1 LNHLATKPAEAA
13 PGFRSRIGPILLL
26 ASIFF
31 LNFIGRIVIAPLLP
45 AIEVDLSISH
55 VQAGSLILITTTGY
69 FLTVMG
75 SGFVSSHM
83 THRNTIIFSAF
94 TAALALLGVSMSHSF
109 SSLRGTLLLLGLAT
123 GFYLPSGIATLTS
136 LVPAK
141 HWGKA
146 LAIHE
151 LAPNLGFVAAPLISE
166 ALLHWFSWRG
176 VLGVLGVSSA
186 LCGWV
191 FWRFGQGGKF
201 QGHLPNLSSY
211 RNLLGQS
218 SFWIMAILFGLG
230 IGGSFG
236 IYTMLPLYLTAEQG
250 MDRPFAN
257 TLIGLSR
264 LSGIFTSLI
273 AGWATDRFGPGRTL
287 NLVFLFSGLA
297 TMLLG
302 LTSGASLIFVVFLQ
316 PMLTVCFFP
325 AGFAALS
332 RLGSAESRSLAVS
345 MAVPLGFLFAGGALP
360 VGLGILGDAG
370 HFAAGIAGTGA
381 LILSGSFLSRLLKLR
396 PHGGEGSP

>member
-1 LNHLATKPAEAA
+1 M
-13 PGFRSRIGPILLL
+13 LLL

-31 LNFIGRIVIAPLLP
+31 LNFMGRIIIAPLLP
-45 AIEVDLSISH
+45 AIEKDLSISH
-55 VQAGSLILITTTGY
+55 VQAGSLFLIMTAGF
-69 FLTVMG
+69 FLTVTA
-75 SGFVSSHM
+75 SGLVSSRI

-94 TAALALLGVSMSHSF
+94 AGAVALVGVSMSHSLL
-109 SSLRGTLLLLGLAT
+109 SVRGSLLFLGLAA

-191 FWRFGQGGKF
+191 FWRFGQGGRF
-201 QGHLPNLSSY
+201 QGQVPNVSSY
-211 RNLLGQS
+211 RTLLRQS
-218 SFWIMAILFGLG
+218 SFWIMVILFGLG
-230 IGGSFG
+230 VGGSFG

-264 LSGIFTSLI
+264 VSGVFTSFL
-273 AGWATDRFGPGRTL
+273 AGWATDRFGPRRTL
-287 NLVFLFSGLA
+287 LLVLLLTGLT
-297 TMLLG
+297 TMLMG
-302 LTSGASLIFVVFLQ
+302 LTSGAWLILLVFVQ
-316 PMLTVCFFP
+316 PMLAVCFFP

-332 RLGSAESRSLAVS
+332 RIGSAESSSLAVS

-360 VGLGILGDAG
+360 VAIGVLGDAG
-370 HFAAGIAGTGA
+370 HFAAGIAGTGV
-381 LILSGSFLSRLLKLR
+381 LILSGAFLSRLLRLR
-396 PHGGEGSP
+396 QD

>member
-1 LNHLATKPAEAA
+1 MNNPAREPAEADSA
-13 PGFRSRIGPILLL
+13 FRSQIGPILLL

-45 AIEVDLSISH
+45 AIEADLSISH
-55 VQAGSLILITTTGY
+55 VQAGSLILITTAGY
-69 FLTVMG
+69 FVTILG
-75 SGFVSSHM
+75 SGLVSSHM
-83 THRNTIIFSAF
+83 THRNTIILSAF
-94 TAALALLGVSMSHSF
+94 TAAVALLGVSLCHSLF
-109 SSLRGTLLLLGLAT
+109 SLRGSLLLLGLAT

-176 VLGVLGVSSA
+176 VLGFLGVSSA

-201 QGHLPNLSSY
+201 QGEAPNLSSY

-230 IGGSFG
+230 MGGSFG

-264 LSGIFTSLI
+264 LSGLFTSLI
-273 AGWATDRFGPGRTL
+273 AGWASDRFGPRRTL
-287 NLVFLFSGLA
+287 LLVLFLTGLTTMLMGLASGAWLILLVF
-297 TMLLG
+297 
-302 LTSGASLIFVVFLQ
+302 VQ
-316 PMLTVCFFP
+316 PMLAVCFFP

-332 RLGSAESRSLAVS
+332 LLGSSEIRSVAISLAV
-345 MAVPLGFLFAGGALP
+345 PIGFLFAGGALP
-360 VGLGILGDAG
+360 VGIGILGDAG
-370 HFAAGIAGTGA
+370 HFAAGIVGTGV
-381 LILSGSFLSRLLKLR
+381 LILTGSFLSRLLKLR
-396 PHGGEGSP
+396 HK